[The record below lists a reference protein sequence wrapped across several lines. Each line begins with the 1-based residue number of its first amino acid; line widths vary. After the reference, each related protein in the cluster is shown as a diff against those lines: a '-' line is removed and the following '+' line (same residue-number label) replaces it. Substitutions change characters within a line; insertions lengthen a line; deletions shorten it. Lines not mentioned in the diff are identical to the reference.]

1 MSKVKLNSETFY
13 NVITLL
19 TSNEE
24 DRELGYETVRN
35 MDISPLHYF
44 LIVKH
49 LSGSDRSLFLHNV
62 KTPHTNHTFTMD
74 DENLTWPNLL
84 DSIKKFDLPLKNWEK
99 KVIQNSIKDH
109 LFSYIKIGSWK
120 TVVKDID
127 LQIEWT

>member
-13 NVITLL
+13 NLIALL

-24 DRELGYETVRN
+24 DRQLGYETVKN
-35 MDISPLHYF
+35 MDISVLHYS

-62 KTPHTNHTFTMD
+62 KAPNVKISLEMTD
-74 DENLTWPNLL
+74 DKLTWPNLL
-84 DSIKKFDLPLKNWEK
+84 DSIKKFNLSVEVWEK
-99 KVIQNSIKDH
+99 KVIQNSVKEH
-109 LFSYIKIGSWK
+109 LFGYIIVGSWK

>member
-13 NVITLL
+13 NLITLL

-35 MDISPLHYF
+35 MNISALHYF

-49 LSGSDRSLFLHNV
+49 LSGSDRSIFLKNV
-62 KTPHTNHTFTMD
+62 KSPHLNTETID
-74 DENLTWPNLL
+74 DESLTWPNLL
-84 DSIKKFDLPLKNWEK
+84 HSIKKFNLSVEDWEK
-99 KVIQNSIKDH
+99 KVIQDSVKEH
-109 LFSYIKIGSWK
+109 LFGYIKVGSWK
-120 TVVKDID
+120 TVVKDIN

>member
-13 NVITLL
+13 NVINLL

-35 MDISPLHYF
+35 MDISALHYF

-62 KTPHTNHTFTMD
+62 KSPHLNNTTVD
-74 DENLTWPNLL
+74 DESLTWPNLL
-84 DSIKKFDLPLKNWEK
+84 DSIKKFNLPLKHWEK
-99 KVIQNSIKDH
+99 KIIQDSVKEH
-109 LFSYIKIGSWK
+109 LFGYIKVGSWK

-127 LQIEWT
+127 LQIKWT

>member
-13 NVITLL
+13 NLITLL

-35 MDISPLHYF
+35 MNISALHYF

-49 LSGSDRSLFLHNV
+49 LSGSDRSIFLKNV
-62 KTPHTNHTFTMD
+62 KSPHLNTETID
-74 DENLTWPNLL
+74 DESLTWPHLL
-84 DSIKKFDLPLKNWEK
+84 HSIKKFNLSVEDWEK
-99 KVIQNSIKDH
+99 KVIQDSVKEH
-109 LFSYIKIGSWK
+109 LFGYIKVGSWK
-120 TVVKDID
+120 TVVKDIN